1 MDIRQNIFISIT
13 IHITVIASVFIIS
26 DRIRD
31 TANYIHVNHLM
42 VSLFRGMSARIPAA
56 SSTHPLSG
64 LKNKIAH
71 KKEENVREP
80 ILNNTITPI
89 SDHKD
94 MENKKLSGNNSAR
107 TISQIQHT
115 GVSEGNIIPSS
126 EQENDG
132 NNQSINPL
140 NKGGPGGLSV
150 MTAESQ
156 GAQDLYASVRNAIDR
171 AKVYPL
177 LARKR
182 KLEGTVIMEF
192 IINNKGYP
200 QDIRID
206 KSSEHEILDS
216 AAIKTVKNAAPLPH
230 IQGKIIIPIR
240 FKLTDYQ
247 AYTYR

>member
-1 MDIRQNIFISIT
+1 
-13 IHITVIASVFIIS
+13 VIASVFIIS
-26 DRIRD
+26 DRIRE
-31 TANYIHVNHLM
+31 TANYVHVNHLM
-42 VSLFRGMSARIPAA
+42 VSLFKGMSARISAA

-64 LKNKIAH
+64 LKKKIAY

-80 ILNNTITPI
+80 ILNNPITPM
-89 SDHKD
+89 SDHED
-94 MENKKLSGNNSAR
+94 MENKKVSGNNNAR
-107 TISQIQHT
+107 TISQIQYA
-115 GVSEGNIIPSS
+115 GVSDRNIIPSS

-132 NNQSINPL
+132 NNQYLSPL
-140 NKGGPGGLSV
+140 NKGGQGELSV
-150 MTAESQ
+150 MIAESQ
-156 GAQDLYASVRNAIDR
+156 GGQDLYASVRNAIDR

-200 QDIRID
+200 QNIRID
-206 KSSEHEILDS
+206 KSSEHDILDS

-240 FKLTDYQ
+240 FKLTDYPR
-247 AYTYR
+247 YTYR

>member
-13 IHITVIASVFIIS
+13 IHIMVIASVFIIA

-31 TANYIHVNHLM
+31 TAERIHVNHLM
-42 VSLFRGMSARIPAA
+42 VSLFREMTARTLAA
-56 SSTHPLSG
+56 SSAHSLSG
-64 LKNKIAH
+64 LKKKISY
-71 KKEENVREP
+71 KKEENVQEP

-89 SDHKD
+89 SNNVD
-94 MENKKLSGNNSAR
+94 MGNEKVSENNNAR
-107 TISQIQHT
+107 TVSQIQHS
-115 GVSEGNIIPSS
+115 GVSGDKIISPSKL
-126 EQENDG
+126 ENNG
-132 NNQSINPL
+132 NNQSLIPL
-140 NKGGPGGLSV
+140 NKVEPGESSF
-150 MTAESQ
+150 MIAESQ
-156 GAQDLYASVRNAIDR
+156 GRQDLYASIRNAIDR
-171 AKVYPL
+171 AKIYPL

-182 KLEGTVIMEF
+182 KIEGTVIMEF

-200 QDIRID
+200 LDIRIE

-247 AYTYR
+247 TYTYR